1 MYGRSILLL
10 FLVIWTTEAF
20 RAAMSRRARLTRS
33 TVKMLVDDES
43 EAKMTPMQIKIAA
56 LKAEAARFRAEAAK
70 MEQVQAEERSK
81 KLEEIFKS
89 FDTNQDGEISV
100 EELRT
105 GLNTMF
111 KDLALTDER
120 AEKLLRAFD
129 DSGDGALQLE
139 EFTTMEAFR
148 IKLDELIRDEKDAA
162 IASEREGNRGETT
175 GGSRSRKGPRS
186 GGAAKRLTPYPPR
199 SGSEPGP
206 LSLPIGGQH
215 PVRSIYVEQGT

>member
-20 RAAMSRRARLTRS
+20 RAAMSRRVRLTRS

-120 AEKLLRAFD
+120 AENC
-129 DSGDGALQLE
+129 SVPS
-139 EFTTMEAFR
+139 T
-148 IKLDELIRDEKDAA
+148 
-162 IASEREGNRGETT
+162 IAVMAPS
-175 GGSRSRKGPRS
+175 S
-186 GGAAKRLTPYPPR
+186 
-199 SGSEPGP
+199 
-206 LSLPIGGQH
+206 
-215 PVRSIYVEQGT
+215 

>member
-1 MYGRSILLL
+1 
-10 FLVIWTTEAF
+10 
-20 RAAMSRRARLTRS
+20 
-33 TVKMLVDDES
+33 
-43 EAKMTPMQIKIAA
+43 
-56 LKAEAARFRAEAAK
+56 
-70 MEQVQAEERSK
+70 
-81 KLEEIFKS
+81 
-89 FDTNQDGEISV
+89 
-100 EELRT
+100 
-105 GLNTMF
+105 MF

-162 IASEREGNRGETT
+162 IASEREAIEARQQADLAQEK
-175 GGSRSRKGPRS
+175 GSRS